1 MSKHYSFDMW
11 ETLIRGNPEYKTMR
25 MREIHKF
32 VLIHGG
38 IIADEEMIREAFSR
52 ANKFADCI
60 NYSTGGSVSSEILYS
75 MVLIDL
81 LPEKRFLALK
91 PLEINSLITKLDQ
104 LFIQY
109 PPSIYSES
117 TIPVLEELHANDNL
131 LTILSNTSFIKGRI
145 LNRVLDNHGILHLFN
160 ETYYSDE
167 YNMTK
172 PNPDFFSLMHMD
184 SPYDMDEIIHIGDNP
199 IADGEGATN
208 YGIKSLIIN
217 SNSKTIKDVL

>member
-1 MSKHYSFDMW
+1 MHYSFDMW
-11 ETLIRGNPEYKTMR
+11 ETLIKANPEYKTMR

-38 IIADEEMIREAFSR
+38 VIATEDDIREAFGR

-60 NYSTGGSVSSEILYS
+60 NFSTGGSISSEILHR

-91 PLEINSLITKLDQ
+91 PLDINALIAKLDQ
-104 LFIQY
+104 LFLQY
-109 PPSIYSES
+109 PPSIYSEH
-117 TIPVLEELHANDNL
+117 TIPVLRELYLRDHH
-131 LTILSNTSFIKGRI
+131 LTILSNTSFIKGVV
-145 LNRVLDNHGILHLFN
+145 LNRVLESYGILDLFA

-167 YNMTK
+167 HNMSK
-172 PNPDFFSLMHMD
+172 PNPDFFALMHMD
-184 SPYDMDEIIHIGDNP
+184 SPYEMDQIMHIGDNP

-217 SNSKTIKDVL
+217 SNSKTIKNVL